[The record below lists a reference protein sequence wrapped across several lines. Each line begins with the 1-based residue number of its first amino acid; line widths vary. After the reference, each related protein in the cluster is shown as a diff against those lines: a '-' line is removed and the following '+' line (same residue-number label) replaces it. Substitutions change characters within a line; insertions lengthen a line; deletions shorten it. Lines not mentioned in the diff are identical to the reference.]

1 MSSSYLVALQAQIA
15 ASLARI
21 EGMKAANHARQE
33 DGYAL
38 AYDSQAFFDEAAH
51 LEGLS
56 RQAHE
61 LERVGG

>member
-1 MSSSYLVALQAQIA
+1 MTTHRLVALQAQIA
-15 ASLARI
+15 ASWARL
-21 EGMKAANHARQE
+21 EGMKAANKARSQ

-56 RQAHE
+56 RQAEE